1 MFTTHNLFGSPDHM
15 DHRMYLAQFRWF
27 LISNIVFIVL
37 QKVRLIHKSHQ
48 HTNQFLKHSYIN
60 EEYQK
65 YLKCSEYFTLNH

>member
-1 MFTTHNLFGSPDHM
+1 MFTTHNLFESPDHM

-48 HTNQFLKHSYIN
+48 YTNQFVENWTSYI
-60 EEYQK
+60 YIR
-65 YLKCSEYFTLNH
+65 YLTTLLDHQF